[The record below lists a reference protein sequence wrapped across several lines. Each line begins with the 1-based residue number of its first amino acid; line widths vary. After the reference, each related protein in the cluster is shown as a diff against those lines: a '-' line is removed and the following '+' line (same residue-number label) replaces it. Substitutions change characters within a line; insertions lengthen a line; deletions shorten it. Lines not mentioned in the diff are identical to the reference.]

1 MYIAIDVGNT
11 RAKAAVFEESRLL
24 ELAEGL
30 RPEEV
35 LHWVRQ
41 RNPQAV
47 IIGAVGP
54 AAPGLQEQ
62 LSRFCPCLLLTPD
75 LPVPVRKNY
84 KTPETL
90 GGDRLAGAIGGMST
104 FPGEAV
110 LVIDAG
116 TCITYDYV
124 DGAKIYSGGAIAPGL
139 LMRLKAMHTFTASLP
154 LLHEVS
160 PEVSLLGQ
168 STKESMVSG
177 AVHGMCAEIEG
188 MINKFCAKFGEMRVI
203 ICGGDAKFFET
214 KIKQSIFVIPEL
226 VLIGLNEILRYNAPD
241 K

>member
-11 RAKAAVFEESRLL
+11 RAKAAVFEGSHLL

-35 LHWVRQ
+35 PQWVGQ
-41 RNPQAV
+41 RKPQAA

-54 AAPGLQEQ
+54 SAPWLQEQ
-62 LSRFCPCLLLTPD
+62 LEQVCPCLLLTPD
-75 LPVPVRKNY
+75 LPVPVKKNY

-124 DGAKIYSGGAIAPGL
+124 NEQKIYSGGAIAPGL
-139 LMRLKAMHTFTASLP
+139 WMRLKAMHTFTARLP
-154 LLHEVS
+154 LVDELS
-160 PEVSLLGQ
+160 PDAPLLGQ

-177 AVHGMCAEIEG
+177 AVHGMSAEIES
-188 MINKFCAKFGEMRVI
+188 MIDKFYTGFGKMRVI

-214 KIKQSIFVIPEL
+214 KIKQPIFVIPEL
-226 VLIGLNEILRYNAPD
+226 VLVGLNEILRYNAPN